1 MLICPLRPVVGT
13 FHLTA
18 SKALVFLRLP
28 PQAYPGNMAPI
39 LHSEPTESLKG
50 WLYSREI
57 LLSAGK

>member
-50 WLYSREI
+50 
-57 LLSAGK
+57 